1 MNDEIVSGFV
11 RGNLFPSYD
20 FYCPLIEL
28 NGYKQESGKYLVTY
42 GDDESIELEKSEI
55 IPSFGI
61 LIVQLGGIKKDHT
74 LESAATA
81 LFHSLDSLFSACDDS
96 VSFECF
102 RKTVELSE
110 YMKVYRCNFS
120 HIVII
125 GHGSIDGIQFL
136 DKPRPIAGS
145 ELGGLLGSDSHSNTI
160 TIISLC
166 CHSGCRK
173 LSSSLSTGAAVSEV
187 IAPSETF
194 DLRWSVHFITGLFLS
209 LYISGDSIDVAVE
222 KANVQVDG
230 GDMCVWRSGSL
241 INCQTNA

>member
-1 MNDEIVSGFV
+1 MNEEVEKVISGFV

-28 NGYKQESGKYLVTY
+28 TGYLQENGRYLVSY
-42 GDDESIELEKSEI
+42 DADESVELEKNDI
-55 IPSFGI
+55 IPCFGV
-61 LIVQLGGIKKDHT
+61 LIVQLGGIEKDLT
-74 LESAATA
+74 LESAANA

-96 VSFECF
+96 VVFECF
-102 RKTVELSE
+102 RTTVELSE

-125 GHGSIDGIQFL
+125 GHGSTDGIQFL
-136 DKPRPIAGS
+136 DKQKPIAGS
-145 ELGGLLGSDSHSNTI
+145 ELGGLLGSDFHSNKI

-173 LSSSLSTGAAVSEV
+173 LSSGLSTAAGVCEV

-209 LYISGDSIDVAVE
+209 LYISGDSIDIAVE

-230 GDMCVWRSGSL
+230 GDMCVWRGGSL
-241 INCQTNA
+241 VNC